1 MEVTNLLVLFL
12 FSISLFLWAKSI
24 VNRDVDE
31 EKKKKEPTLRMVN
44 FWGKLYLYKIFY

>member
-31 EKKKKEPTLRMVN
+31 EKKKKGTYLKD
-44 FWGKLYLYKIFY
+44 GKFLG